1 MSLSPQ
7 PARTDL
13 TDRECAKIIG
23 GLIGSLCLMADRDQV
38 RKAVQWWAEQDA
50 AWSSFPKTAQ
60 EAAALA
66 TNQAARIFQQDRPK

>member
-7 PARTDL
+7 PARTDM

-23 GLIGSLCLMADRDQV
+23 GLIGSLCLLADRDQV

-50 AWSSFPKTAQ
+50 AWGAFPQTAQ
-60 EAAALA
+60 QANAIA
-66 TNQAARIFQQDRPK
+66 TGQVHRIF